1 MHEMTLEY
9 IDTDL
14 GNRLLDELKADGW
27 KVVAQYSP
35 LAFDKGIDYDS
46 YKLRRGRSE
55 LELEW
60 DNWFEWKVSGPHQV
74 IEELARR
81 FSLPI

>member
-1 MHEMTLEY
+1 MHEMTLAY

-14 GNRLLDELKADGW
+14 GNRLLEELKGDGW
-27 KVVAQYSP
+27 KIVAQYSP

-46 YKLRRGRSE
+46 YKLHRAGSE

-60 DNWFEWKVSGPHQV
+60 DNWFEWKVSGSRQL